1 MIKNIVA
8 LVLVLLVGVV
18 VGLQLP
24 RGATLIATISSLGGG
39 SNNDYAALKSNQAF
53 EDYYRSR
60 KPFSLHPLASL
71 HSFW

>member
-18 VGLQLP
+18 LGLQLP
-24 RGATLIATISSLGGG
+24 RGAALIATISSLGGG

-53 EDYYRSR
+53 EDFKALLDSTHQM
-60 KPFSLHPLASL
+60 F
-71 HSFW
+71 